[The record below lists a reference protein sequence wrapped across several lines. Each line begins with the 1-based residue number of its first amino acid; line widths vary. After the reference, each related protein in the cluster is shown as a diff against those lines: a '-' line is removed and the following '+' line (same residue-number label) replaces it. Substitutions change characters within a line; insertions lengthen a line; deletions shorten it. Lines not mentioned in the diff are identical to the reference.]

1 MDPIKMIASV
11 EMIGPDKT
19 LSAASSGVGTEIPPA
34 RSAEIPTSPNVG
46 NKECREDNWD
56 LVWP

>member
-11 EMIGPDKT
+11 EMTGTDKT
-19 LSAASSGVGTEIPPA
+19 LSAACSGVGAEILPA
-34 RSAEIPTSPNVG
+34 CSAEIPTSPNVW

-56 LVWP
+56 LVLP